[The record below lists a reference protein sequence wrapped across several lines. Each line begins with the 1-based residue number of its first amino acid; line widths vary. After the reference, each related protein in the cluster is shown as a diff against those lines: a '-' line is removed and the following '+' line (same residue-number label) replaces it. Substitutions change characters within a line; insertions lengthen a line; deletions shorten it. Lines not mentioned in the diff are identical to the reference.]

1 MATEIVMP
9 KLGLTMESGAI
20 SAWLVEEGQEVQ
32 KGQALLE
39 IATDKVTMEVEAQA
53 DGILRKILVPVG
65 REVPVSTTIGVI
77 ATADEDIDSYVAAAP
92 SDPAPS
98 SSPAPATTPSDSA
111 PPATPAP
118 AAAPPPTSAPAAPT
132 PTSPAPALQAPAP
145 SAATDGRRPH
155 KTSPKARKIAAEH
168 GLDLSGVN
176 GSGPGGRIVSADVL
190 ALVEQARLAP
200 APTPVAPVAEGLIEL
215 SRAEQVAAERLT
227 ASYQQIPHIHISM
240 DVSAVWL
247 QQFRTGYQ
255 LEGKKISFNDLIVKA
270 TARTL
275 REFPRVNSLDEG
287 GHFRYAS
294 QINVGVAVAA
304 EQGLVV
310 PVIRDAAEKTVE
322 EIALEGTRLIDAARR
337 GELGPDDMLGG
348 TFTISN
354 LGMFGV
360 SRFTAIINPPQV
372 AILAVGAIENRV
384 VASGTDAFAV
394 RPQLTLTLAADHRV
408 VDGALAARFLA
419 RLKEVLET
427 PGLLG

>member
-9 KLGLTMESGAI
+9 KLGLTMESGVI

-53 DGILRKILVPVG
+53 DGILRKIMVSAG
-65 REVPVSTTIGVI
+65 QEVPVSTTIGVI
-77 ATADEDIDSYVAAAP
+77 AAADEDIGSFVAAAP

-98 SSPAPATTPSDSA
+98 
-111 PPATPAP
+111 PPASAP
-118 AAAPPPTSAPAAPT
+118 AAAPPPTPAPPT
-132 PTSPAPALQAPAP
+132 PTPQAPTLAAD
-145 SAATDGRRPH
+145 SAGRRPH

-168 GLDLSGVN
+168 GLDLVGVN

-190 ALVEQARLAP
+190 ALVEQARSAPAIAP
-200 APTPVAPVAEGLIEL
+200 APAPVAEGRIEL

-227 ASYQQIPHIHISM
+227 ASYQQIPHIHLSM

-275 REFPRVNSLDEG
+275 SEFPRVNSLEDG

-294 QINVGVAVAA
+294 QINVGVAVAV

-310 PVIRDAAEKTVE
+310 PVIRDAAEKTIE
-322 EIALEGTRLIDAARR
+322 EIALEGTRLIDAARHGQLR
-337 GELGPDDMLGG
+337 PDDMMGG

-354 LGMFGV
+354 LGMFGI

-384 VASGTDAFAV
+384 VASGVDSFAV

-408 VDGALAARFLA
+408 VDGALGARFLA

>member
-53 DGILRKILVPVG
+53 DGILRKILVPPG
-65 REVPVSTTIGVI
+65 EEVPVSTTIGVI
-77 ATADEDIDSYVAAAP
+77 AAADEDIGSYSAAAP
-92 SDPAPS
+92 SDPVPV
-98 SSPAPATTPSDSA
+98 
-111 PPATPAP
+111 
-118 AAAPPPTSAPAAPT
+118 AAAPPTPSASSPTPSAPT
-132 PTSPAPALQAPAP
+132 PTAAASPTP
-145 SAATDGRRPH
+145 SAPPPTPSADSDGRRPH

-168 GLDLSGVN
+168 GLDLSGIS
-176 GSGPGGRIVSADVL
+176 GSGPAGRIVSADVL
-190 ALVEQARLAP
+190 ALVERVQPAP
-200 APTPVAPVAEGLIEL
+200 AAAPVPVAEGRVEL
-215 SRAEQVAAERLT
+215 SRAEQVAGERLT
-227 ASYQQIPHIHISM
+227 ASYQQIPHIHLSM

-247 QQFRTGYQ
+247 QQFRTGYE

-275 REFPRVNSLDEG
+275 SEFPRVNSLEEG
-287 GHFRYAS
+287 EHFRYAS
-294 QINVGVAVAA
+294 EINVGIAVAA

-310 PVIRDAAEKTVE
+310 PVLRAAAEKTIE

-337 GELGPDDMLGG
+337 GQLRPDDMLGG

-384 VASGTDAFAV
+384 VASGADAFAV

-408 VDGALAARFLA
+408 VDGALGAQFLA

>member
-20 SAWLVEEGQEVQ
+20 SAWLAEEGQEVQ
-32 KGQALLE
+32 RGQALLE

-53 DGILRKILVPVG
+53 DGILRKILVPAG
-65 REVPVSTTIGVI
+65 QEVPVSTTIGVI
-77 ATADEDIDSYVAAAP
+77 AAADEDIDSYVAAAP
-92 SDPAPS
+92 SDPTPS
-98 SSPAPATTPSDSA
+98 PSPAPAATPSDSA

-118 AAAPPPTSAPAAPT
+118 AVAPI
-132 PTSPAPALQAPAP
+132 P
-145 SAATDGRRPH
+145 SADFDGRRPH

-168 GLDLSGVN
+168 SLDLSGVN

-200 APTPVAPVAEGLIEL
+200 APTSAAPVAEGLIEL

-275 REFPRVNSLDEG
+275 SEFPRVNSLAEG

-294 QINVGVAVAA
+294 QINIGVAVAA

-310 PVIRDAAEKTVE
+310 PVIRDAAEKTIE
-322 EIALEGTRLIDAARR
+322 EIALEGTRLIDVARR

-384 VASGTDAFAV
+384 VASGADAFAV

>member
-20 SAWLVEEGQEVQ
+20 SAWLVEEGQKVQ

-65 REVPVSTTIGVI
+65 QAVPVSTTIGVI
-77 ATADEDIDSYVAAAP
+77 AAADEDIGSYVAAAA
-92 SDPAPS
+92 SDPAP
-98 SSPAPATTPSDSA
+98 PAPASP
-111 PPATPAP
+111 TPAP
-118 AAAPPPTSAPAAPT
+118 Q
-132 PTSPAPALQAPAP
+132 ALAP
-145 SAATDGRRPH
+145 SADSDGRRPH

-168 GLDLSGVN
+168 GLALSGVS

-190 ALVEQARLAP
+190 ALVEQTRLAP
-200 APTPVAPVAEGLIEL
+200 APAPAPVSEGRIEL

-227 ASYQQIPHIHISM
+227 ASYQQIPHIHLSM

-275 REFPRVNSLDEG
+275 SEFPRVNSLAEG

-294 QINVGVAVAA
+294 QVNVGIAVAA

-322 EIALEGTRLIDAARR
+322 EIALEGTRMIDAARR
-337 GELGPDDMLGG
+337 GQLRPDDMLGG

-354 LGMFGV
+354 LGMFGI

-384 VASGTDAFAV
+384 VASGADAFAV

-408 VDGALAARFLA
+408 VDGALSARFLV

>member
-9 KLGLTMESGAI
+9 KLGLTMESGVI

-53 DGILRKILVPVG
+53 DGILRKIMVSAG
-65 REVPVSTTIGVI
+65 QEVPVSTTIGVI
-77 ATADEDIDSYVAAAP
+77 AAADEDIGSFVAAAP

-98 SSPAPATTPSDSA
+98 
-111 PPATPAP
+111 PPASAP
-118 AAAPPPTSAPAAPT
+118 AAAPPPTPAPPT
-132 PTSPAPALQAPAP
+132 PTPQAPTLAAD
-145 SAATDGRRPH
+145 SAGRRPH

-168 GLDLSGVN
+168 GLDLVGVN

-190 ALVEQARLAP
+190 ALVEQARSAP
-200 APTPVAPVAEGLIEL
+200 AIAPALAPVAEGRIEL

-227 ASYQQIPHIHISM
+227 ASYQQIPHIHLSM

-275 REFPRVNSLDEG
+275 SEFPRVNSLEDG

-310 PVIRDAAEKTVE
+310 PVIHDAAEKTVE
-322 EIALEGTRLIDAARR
+322 EIALEGTRLIDAARHGQLR
-337 GELGPDDMLGG
+337 PDDMMGG

-354 LGMFGV
+354 LGMFGI

-384 VASGTDAFAV
+384 VASGVDAFAV

-408 VDGALAARFLA
+408 VDGALGARFLA

>member
-53 DGILRKILVPVG
+53 DGILRKILVPPG
-65 REVPVSTTIGVI
+65 EEVPVSTTIGVI
-77 ATADEDIDSYVAAAP
+77 AAADEDIGSYSAAAP
-92 SDPAPS
+92 SDP
-98 SSPAPATTPSDSA
+98 
-111 PPATPAP
+111 PPAAAASSTPAAPAP
-118 AAAPPPTSAPAAPT
+118 AAASPPTPVAPT
-132 PTSPAPALQAPAP
+132 PTP
-145 SAATDGRRPH
+145 SADSDGRRPH

-168 GLDLSGVN
+168 GLDLSGIS
-176 GSGPGGRIVSADVL
+176 GSGPAGRIVSADVL
-190 ALVEQARLAP
+190 ALVERVQPAP
-200 APTPVAPVAEGLIEL
+200 AAAPVPVAEGRVEL
-215 SRAEQVAAERLT
+215 SRAEQVAGERLT
-227 ASYQQIPHIHISM
+227 ASYQQIPHIHLSM

-247 QQFRTGYQ
+247 QQFRTGYE

-275 REFPRVNSLDEG
+275 SEFPRVNSLEEG

-294 QINVGVAVAA
+294 EINVGIAVAA

-310 PVIRDAAEKTVE
+310 PVLRAAAEKTIE

-337 GELGPDDMLGG
+337 GQLRPDDMLGG

-384 VASGTDAFAV
+384 VASGADAFAV

-408 VDGALAARFLA
+408 VDGALGARFLA

>member
-20 SAWLVEEGQEVQ
+20 SAWLVEEGEEVQ

-65 REVPVSTTIGVI
+65 QEVPVSTTIGVI
-77 ATADEDIDSYVAAAP
+77 AAADEDIDSYVAAAP
-92 SDPAPS
+92 SAPV
-98 SSPAPATTPSDSA
+98 
-111 PPATPAP
+111 P
-118 AAAPPPTSAPAAPT
+118 AAAPSDPAPPVAPTPVASPTSASPTPAPQAPT
-132 PTSPAPALQAPAP
+132 P
-145 SAATDGRRPH
+145 SADADGRRPH

-200 APTPVAPVAEGLIEL
+200 APTPAVPVAEGLVEL

-275 REFPRVNSLDEG
+275 SEFPRVNSLAEG

-310 PVIRDAAEKTVE
+310 PVIRDAAEKTIE
-322 EIALEGTRLIDAARR
+322 EIASEGTRLIDAARR
-337 GELGPDDMLGG
+337 GELGPDAMLGG

-384 VASGTDAFAV
+384 VASGADAFAV

>member
-65 REVPVSTTIGVI
+65 QEVPVSTTIGVI
-77 ATADEDIDSYVAAAP
+77 AAEDEDIGSYVAAAP

-98 SSPAPATTPSDSA
+98 
-111 PPATPAP
+111 PPA
-118 AAAPPPTSAPAAPT
+118 SAPAAPPSAPASQT
-132 PTSPAPALQAPAP
+132 PTPVTAPPPTPVPQAPAP
-145 SAATDGRRPH
+145 SADSDGRRPH

-168 GLDLSGVN
+168 GLDLVGIN

-190 ALVEQARLAP
+190 ALVEQARLVPAP
-200 APTPVAPVAEGLIEL
+200 APAPVAEGLIEL

-227 ASYQQIPHIHISM
+227 ASYQQIPHIHLSM

-275 REFPRVNSLDEG
+275 SEFPRVNSLEEG

-310 PVIRDAAEKTVE
+310 PVIRDAAEKTIE

-337 GELGPDDMLGG
+337 GQLRPDDMMGG

-354 LGMFGV
+354 LGMFGI

-384 VASGTDAFAV
+384 VASGADAFAV

-408 VDGALAARFLA
+408 VDGALGARFLA

>member
-65 REVPVSTTIGVI
+65 QEVPVSTTIGVI
-77 ATADEDIDSYVAAAP
+77 AAADEDIDSYVVAAP
-92 SDPAPS
+92 SDPV
-98 SSPAPATTPSDSA
+98 PAAAPSDSA
-111 PPATPAP
+111 PPATPIP
-118 AAAPPPTSAPAAPT
+118 APPTPAAPT
-132 PTSPAPALQAPAP
+132 PAPPTPAP
-145 SAATDGRRPH
+145 SADSDGRRPH
-155 KTSPKARKIAAEH
+155 KTSPKARKMAAEH
-168 GLDLSGVN
+168 GLDLAGVN

-190 ALVEQARLAP
+190 ALVEQDRLAP
-200 APTPVAPVAEGLIEL
+200 VPTPAAPVAEGLIEL

-275 REFPRVNSLDEG
+275 SEFPRVNSLEEG

-294 QINVGVAVAA
+294 QINIGVAVAA
-304 EQGLVV
+304 DQGLVV
-310 PVIRDAAEKTVE
+310 PVIHDAAEKTVE

-384 VASGTDAFAV
+384 VASGADAFAV

>member
-53 DGILRKILVPVG
+53 AGVLRKILVPPG
-65 REVPVSTTIGVI
+65 EEVPVSTPIGVI
-77 ATADEDIDSYVAAAP
+77 AAADEDISSYGAAAP
-92 SDPAPS
+92 SA
-98 SSPAPATTPSDSA
+98 
-111 PPATPAP
+111 PAP
-118 AAAPPPTSAPAAPT
+118 AAASPPTPAAPPAPAAD
-132 PTSPAPALQAPAP
+132 
-145 SAATDGRRPH
+145 SAGRRPH
-155 KTSPKARKIAAEH
+155 KTSPKARKIAVEH
-168 GLDLSGVN
+168 GLDLSGIS

-190 ALVEQARLAP
+190 TLVERVQQAP
-200 APTPVAPVAEGLIEL
+200 APVPAPVAEGRVEL
-215 SRAEQVAAERLT
+215 SRAEQVAGERLT
-227 ASYQQIPHIHISM
+227 ASYQQIPHIHLSM

-247 QQFRTGYQ
+247 QQFRTGYE

-275 REFPRVNSLDEG
+275 GEFPRVNSLEEG
-287 GHFRYAS
+287 GHFRYAA
-294 QINVGVAVAA
+294 QINVGIAVAA

-310 PVIRDAAEKTVE
+310 PVLRDAAAKTIE
-322 EIALEGTRLIDAARR
+322 EIASEGTRLIDAARR
-337 GELGPDDMLGG
+337 GQLRPDDMLGG

-384 VASGTDAFAV
+384 VAAGADAFAV

-408 VDGALAARFLA
+408 VDGALGARFLA

>member
-53 DGILRKILVPVG
+53 DGILRKIMVSAG
-65 REVPVSTTIGVI
+65 QEVPVSTTIGVI
-77 ATADEDIDSYVAAAP
+77 AAADEDIGSFVAAAP

-98 SSPAPATTPSDSA
+98 
-111 PPATPAP
+111 PPTP
-118 AAAPPPTSAPAAPT
+118 AAAPPPTLAPPT
-132 PTSPAPALQAPAP
+132 PAPPTPAPPAPAPQAPAP
-145 SAATDGRRPH
+145 SADSDGRRPH

-168 GLDLSGVN
+168 GLDLSGVS

-190 ALVEQARLAP
+190 ALVEQARLVPSPTP
-200 APTPVAPVAEGLIEL
+200 APVSDGHIEL

-227 ASYQQIPHIHISM
+227 ASYQQIPHIHLSM

-275 REFPRVNSLDEG
+275 SEFPRVNSLEDG

-310 PVIRDAAEKTVE
+310 PVIHDAAEKTVE
-322 EIALEGTRLIDAARR
+322 EIALEGTRLIDAARHGQLR
-337 GELGPDDMLGG
+337 PDDMMGG

-354 LGMFGV
+354 LGMFGI

-384 VASGTDAFAV
+384 VASGVDAFAV

-408 VDGALAARFLA
+408 VDGALGARFLA

>member
-53 DGILRKILVPVG
+53 DGILRKIMVSAG
-65 REVPVSTTIGVI
+65 QEVPVSTTIGVI
-77 ATADEDIDSYVAAAP
+77 AAADEDIGSFVAAAP

-98 SSPAPATTPSDSA
+98 PPPAPTAAPSDSA
-111 PPATPAP
+111 PPPTPA
-118 AAAPPPTSAPAAPT
+118 
-132 PTSPAPALQAPAP
+132 SPAPAPQAPAP
-145 SAATDGRRPH
+145 SADSDGRRPH

-168 GLDLSGVN
+168 GLDLSSVN

-190 ALVEQARLAP
+190 ALVEQARLIP
-200 APTPVAPVAEGLIEL
+200 APTPAPVSDGHIEL

-227 ASYQQIPHIHISM
+227 ASYQQIPHIHLSM

-275 REFPRVNSLDEG
+275 SEFPRVNSLEDG

-310 PVIRDAAEKTVE
+310 PVIHDAAEKTVE
-322 EIALEGTRLIDAARR
+322 EIALEGTRLIDAARHGQLR
-337 GELGPDDMLGG
+337 PDDMMGG

-354 LGMFGV
+354 LGMFGI

-384 VASGTDAFAV
+384 VASGVDAFAV

-408 VDGALAARFLA
+408 VDGALGARFLA

>member
-53 DGILRKILVPVG
+53 DGILRKIMVSAG
-65 REVPVSTTIGVI
+65 QEVPVSTTIGVI
-77 ATADEDIDSYVAAAP
+77 AAADEDIGSFVAAAP

-98 SSPAPATTPSDSA
+98 
-111 PPATPAP
+111 PPTP
-118 AAAPPPTSAPAAPT
+118 AAAPPPTLAPPT
-132 PTSPAPALQAPAP
+132 PAPPTPAPQAPAP
-145 SAATDGRRPH
+145 SADSDGRRPH

-168 GLDLSGVN
+168 GLDLSSVN

-190 ALVEQARLAP
+190 ALVEQARLIP
-200 APTPVAPVAEGLIEL
+200 APTPAPVSDGHIEL

-227 ASYQQIPHIHISM
+227 ASYQQIPHIHLSM

-275 REFPRVNSLDEG
+275 SEFPSRQQLGRGWSFPLCLPN
-287 GHFRYAS
+287 
-294 QINVGVAVAA
+294 Q
-304 EQGLVV
+304 
-310 PVIRDAAEKTVE
+310 
-322 EIALEGTRLIDAARR
+322 RR
-337 GELGPDDMLGG
+337 
-348 TFTISN
+348 
-354 LGMFGV
+354 
-360 SRFTAIINPPQV
+360 RC
-372 AILAVGAIENRV
+372 R
-384 VASGTDAFAV
+384 SG
-394 RPQLTLTLAADHRV
+394 
-408 VDGALAARFLA
+408 
-419 RLKEVLET
+419 
-427 PGLLG
+427 

>member
-9 KLGLTMESGAI
+9 KLGLTMESGVI

-53 DGILRKILVPVG
+53 DGILRKIMVSAG
-65 REVPVSTTIGVI
+65 QEVPVSTTIGVI
-77 ATADEDIDSYVAAAP
+77 AAADEDIGSFVAAAP

-98 SSPAPATTPSDSA
+98 
-111 PPATPAP
+111 PPASAP
-118 AAAPPPTSAPAAPT
+118 AAAPPPTPAPPT
-132 PTSPAPALQAPAP
+132 PTPQAPTLAAD
-145 SAATDGRRPH
+145 SAGRRPH

-168 GLDLSGVN
+168 GLDLVGVN

-190 ALVEQARLAP
+190 ALVEQARSAPAIAP
-200 APTPVAPVAEGLIEL
+200 APAPVAEGRIEL

-227 ASYQQIPHIHISM
+227 ASYQQIPHIHLSM

-275 REFPRVNSLDEG
+275 SEFPRVNSLEDG

-322 EIALEGTRLIDAARR
+322 EIALEGTRLIDAARHGQLR
-337 GELGPDDMLGG
+337 PDDMMGG

-354 LGMFGV
+354 LGMFGI

-384 VASGTDAFAV
+384 VASGVDSFAV

-408 VDGALAARFLA
+408 VDGALGARFLA

>member
-65 REVPVSTTIGVI
+65 QEVPVSTTIGVI
-77 ATADEDIDSYVAAAP
+77 ASADENIDSYVAVAPSDPVPAAAP
-92 SDPAPS
+92 SDPAP
-98 SSPAPATTPSDSA
+98 PV
-111 PPATPAP
+111 
-118 AAAPPPTSAPAAPT
+118 APT
-132 PTSPAPALQAPAP
+132 PAVAPTPVSPAPAP
-145 SAATDGRRPH
+145 SADADGRRPH

-168 GLDLSGVN
+168 DLDLSGVN

-200 APTPVAPVAEGLIEL
+200 APAPVPVAEGLIEL

-275 REFPRVNSLDEG
+275 SEFPRVNSLEEG

-384 VASGTDAFAV
+384 VASGADAFAV

>member
-53 DGILRKILVPVG
+53 DGILRKILVPPG
-65 REVPVSTTIGVI
+65 EEVPVSTTIGVI
-77 ATADEDIDSYVAAAP
+77 AAADEDIGSYSAAAP
-92 SDPAPS
+92 SDPPPAA
-98 SSPAPATTPSDSA
+98 SSPTPSA
-111 PPATPAP
+111 PTP
-118 AAAPPPTSAPAAPT
+118 AAASPTPASPPPT
-132 PTSPAPALQAPAP
+132 P
-145 SAATDGRRPH
+145 SADSDGRRPH

-168 GLDLSGVN
+168 GLDLSGIR
-176 GSGPGGRIVSADVL
+176 GSGPAGRIVSADVL
-190 ALVEQARLAP
+190 ALVERVQPAP
-200 APTPVAPVAEGLIEL
+200 AAAPVPAAEGRVEL
-215 SRAEQVAAERLT
+215 SRAEQVAGERLT
-227 ASYQQIPHIHISM
+227 ASYQQIPHIHLSM

-247 QQFRTGYQ
+247 QQFRTGYE

-275 REFPRVNSLDEG
+275 SEFPRVNSLEEG

-294 QINVGVAVAA
+294 EINVGIAVAA

-310 PVIRDAAEKTVE
+310 PVVRAAAEKTIE

-337 GELGPDDMLGG
+337 GQLRPDDMLGG

-384 VASGTDAFAV
+384 VASGADAFAV

-408 VDGALAARFLA
+408 VDGALGARFLA

>member
-53 DGILRKILVPVG
+53 DGILRKILVPPG
-65 REVPVSTTIGVI
+65 EEVPVSTTIGVI
-77 ATADEDIDSYVAAAP
+77 AAADEDIGSYSTAAP
-92 SDPAPS
+92 SDP
-98 SSPAPATTPSDSA
+98 
-111 PPATPAP
+111 PPAAAASSTPTAPAP
-118 AAAPPPTSAPAAPT
+118 AAASPTPAAPT
-132 PTSPAPALQAPAP
+132 PTAAASPTPSAPPPAP
-145 SAATDGRRPH
+145 SADSDGRRPH

-168 GLDLSGVN
+168 GLDLSGIS
-176 GSGPGGRIVSADVL
+176 GSGPAGRIVSADVL
-190 ALVEQARLAP
+190 ALVERVQPAP
-200 APTPVAPVAEGLIEL
+200 AAAPVPVAEGRVEL
-215 SRAEQVAAERLT
+215 SRAEQVAGERLT
-227 ASYQQIPHIHISM
+227 ASYQQIPHIHLSM

-247 QQFRTGYQ
+247 QQFRTGYE

-275 REFPRVNSLDEG
+275 SEFPRVNSLEEG

-294 QINVGVAVAA
+294 EINVGIAVAA

-310 PVIRDAAEKTVE
+310 PVIRAAAEKTIE

-337 GELGPDDMLGG
+337 GQLRPDDMLGG

-384 VASGTDAFAV
+384 VASGADAFAV

-408 VDGALAARFLA
+408 VDGALGARFLA

>member
-53 DGILRKILVPVG
+53 AGILRKILVPPG
-65 REVPVSTTIGVI
+65 EEVPVSTTIGVI
-77 ATADEDIDSYVAAAP
+77 AAADEDISSYGAAAP
-92 SDPAPS
+92 SDPAPAVAPRPT
-98 SSPAPATTPSDSA
+98 PAPQP
-111 PPATPAP
+111 PAP
-118 AAAPPPTSAPAAPT
+118 AADSA
-132 PTSPAPALQAPAP
+132 
-145 SAATDGRRPH
+145 GRRPH
-155 KTSPKARKIAAEH
+155 KTSPKARKIAVEH
-168 GLDLSGVN
+168 GLDLSGIS
-176 GSGPGGRIVSADVL
+176 GRGPGGRIVSADVL
-190 ALVEQARLAP
+190 ALVERVQPAP
-200 APTPVAPVAEGLIEL
+200 APAPVAEGRVEL
-215 SRAEQVAAERLT
+215 SRAEQVAGERLT
-227 ASYQQIPHIHISM
+227 ASYQQIPHIHLSM

-247 QQFRTGYQ
+247 QQFRTGYE

-275 REFPRVNSLDEG
+275 GEFPRVNSLEEG
-287 GHFRYAS
+287 GHFRYAA
-294 QINVGVAVAA
+294 QINVGIAVAA

-310 PVIRDAAEKTVE
+310 PVLRDAADKAIE
-322 EIALEGTRLIDAARR
+322 EIAAEGTRLIDAARR
-337 GELGPDDMLGG
+337 GQLRPDDMLGG

-384 VASGTDAFAV
+384 VAAGADAFAV

-408 VDGALAARFLA
+408 VDGALGARFLA

>member
-53 DGILRKILVPVG
+53 DGILRKILVPAG
-65 REVPVSTTIGVI
+65 QEVPVSTTIGVI
-77 ATADEDIDSYVAAAP
+77 AAADEDIGSYVAAAP
-92 SDPAPS
+92 SDPA
-98 SSPAPATTPSDSA
+98 SSPPPASAATPQ
-111 PPATPAP
+111 ATPAP
-118 AAAPPPTSAPAAPT
+118 AAPPPTPAPPT
-132 PTSPAPALQAPAP
+132 PASPTPAPQAPAP
-145 SAATDGRRPH
+145 SADSDGRRPH

-190 ALVEQARLAP
+190 ALVEQVRLAP
-200 APTPVAPVAEGLIEL
+200 VPAPTAPVAEGLIEL

-275 REFPRVNSLDEG
+275 GEFPRVNSLAEG

-384 VASGTDAFAV
+384 VASGADAFAV

>member
-53 DGILRKILVPVG
+53 DGILRKIMVSAG
-65 REVPVSTTIGVI
+65 QEVPVSTTIGVI
-77 ATADEDIDSYVAAAP
+77 AAADEDIGSFVAAAP

-98 SSPAPATTPSDSA
+98 
-111 PPATPAP
+111 PPASAP
-118 AAAPPPTSAPAAPT
+118 AAAPPPTPAPPT
-132 PTSPAPALQAPAP
+132 PTPQAPTLAAD
-145 SAATDGRRPH
+145 SAGRRPH

-168 GLDLSGVN
+168 GLDLVGVN

-190 ALVEQARLAP
+190 ALVEQARSAPAIAP
-200 APTPVAPVAEGLIEL
+200 APAPVAEGRIEL

-227 ASYQQIPHIHISM
+227 ASYQQIPHIHLSM

-275 REFPRVNSLDEG
+275 SEFPRVNSLEDG

-310 PVIRDAAEKTVE
+310 PVIHDAAEKTVE
-322 EIALEGTRLIDAARR
+322 EIALEGTRLIDAARHGQLR
-337 GELGPDDMLGG
+337 PDDMMGG

-354 LGMFGV
+354 LGMFGI

-384 VASGTDAFAV
+384 VASGVDAFAV

-408 VDGALAARFLA
+408 VDGALGARFLA

>member
-20 SAWLVEEGQEVQ
+20 SAWLVEEGEEVQ

-65 REVPVSTTIGVI
+65 QEVPVSTTIGVI
-77 ATADEDIDSYVAAAP
+77 AAADEDIDSYVAAAP
-92 SDPAPS
+92 SDPAP
-98 SSPAPATTPSDSA
+98 
-111 PPATPAP
+111 PATPAP
-118 AAAPPPTSAPAAPT
+118 VAAPPPTSAPAAPT
-132 PTSPAPALQAPAP
+132 PTSLASAP
-145 SAATDGRRPH
+145 SVATDGRRPH

-190 ALVEQARLAP
+190 ALVEQARTAP
-200 APTPVAPVAEGLIEL
+200 VPTPAAPIAEGLIEL

-275 REFPRVNSLDEG
+275 SEFPRVNSLAEG

-294 QINVGVAVAA
+294 QINIGVAVAA

-310 PVIRDAAEKTVE
+310 PVIHDAAEKTVE

-384 VASGTDAFAV
+384 VASGADAFAV

>member
-65 REVPVSTTIGVI
+65 QEVPVSTTIGVI
-77 ATADEDIDSYVAAAP
+77 AADDEDIDSYVAAAP
-92 SDPAPS
+92 SDS
-98 SSPAPATTPSDSA
+98 T

-118 AAAPPPTSAPAAPT
+118 VAAPPPTSASAAST
-132 PTSPAPALQAPAP
+132 PVSPAPAP
-145 SAATDGRRPH
+145 SVATDGQRPH

-190 ALVEQARLAP
+190 ALVEQVRLAP
-200 APTPVAPVAEGLIEL
+200 APAPTAPVAEGLIEL

-275 REFPRVNSLDEG
+275 REFPRVNSLEEG

-294 QINVGVAVAA
+294 QINIGVAVAA

-310 PVIRDAAEKTVE
+310 PVIRDAAEKMVE

-384 VASGTDAFAV
+384 VASGADAFAV

>member
-65 REVPVSTTIGVI
+65 QEVPVSTTIGVI
-77 ATADEDIDSYVAAAP
+77 AAADEDIGSFVAAAP
-92 SDPAPS
+92 NEPAPS
-98 SSPAPATTPSDSA
+98 
-111 PPATPAP
+111 PPTPAP
-118 AAAPPPTSAPAAPT
+118 AAVSPPTPAPPT
-132 PTSPAPALQAPAP
+132 PTPQKPAP
-145 SAATDGRRPH
+145 SADSDGRRPH

-168 GLDLSGVN
+168 GLDLSGVS
-176 GSGPGGRIVSADVL
+176 GRGPGGRIVSADVL
-190 ALVEQARLAP
+190 ALVEQARSAPALAP
-200 APTPVAPVAEGLIEL
+200 APVSEGRIEL

-227 ASYQQIPHIHISM
+227 ASYQQIPHIHLSM

-275 REFPRVNSLDEG
+275 SEFPRVNSLEEG

-294 QINVGVAVAA
+294 QVNVGVAVAA

-310 PVIRDAAEKTVE
+310 PVIRDAAEKTIE
-322 EIALEGTRLIDAARR
+322 EIALEGTRLIDAARHGQLR
-337 GELGPDDMLGG
+337 PDDMMGG

-354 LGMFGV
+354 LGMFGI

-384 VASGTDAFAV
+384 VASGADAFAV

-408 VDGALAARFLA
+408 VDGALGARFLA

>member
-65 REVPVSTTIGVI
+65 QEVPVSTTIGVI
-77 ATADEDIDSYVAAAP
+77 AAADEDIDSYVAAAP
-92 SDPAPS
+92 SDSTPTAAPS
-98 SSPAPATTPSDSA
+98 DPT

-118 AAAPPPTSAPAAPT
+118 VAAPPPTSAPAAST
-132 PTSPAPALQAPAP
+132 PVSPAPAP
-145 SAATDGRRPH
+145 SADSDGRRPH

-176 GSGPGGRIVSADVL
+176 GSGPGGRIVSVDVL

-200 APTPVAPVAEGLIEL
+200 APTPAAPVAEGLIEL

-275 REFPRVNSLDEG
+275 SEFPRVNSLAEG

-310 PVIRDAAEKTVE
+310 PVIRDAAEKTIE

-337 GELGPDDMLGG
+337 GELAPDDMLGG

-384 VASGTDAFAV
+384 VTSGADAFAV

>member
-20 SAWLVEEGQEVQ
+20 SAWLVEEGEEVQ

-65 REVPVSTTIGVI
+65 QEVPVSTTIGVI
-77 ATADEDIDSYVAAAP
+77 ASADENIDSYVAVAPSDPVPAAAP

-98 SSPAPATTPSDSA
+98 V
-111 PPATPAP
+111 
-118 AAAPPPTSAPAAPT
+118 APT
-132 PTSPAPALQAPAP
+132 PAVAPTPVSPAPAP
-145 SAATDGRRPH
+145 SADADGRRPH

-200 APTPVAPVAEGLIEL
+200 VPTPAVPVAEGLIEL

-227 ASYQQIPHIHISM
+227 TSYQQIPHIHISM

-275 REFPRVNSLDEG
+275 SEFPRVNSLEEG

-310 PVIRDAAEKTVE
+310 PVIRDAAEKTIE
-322 EIALEGTRLIDAARR
+322 DIALEGTRLIDAARR

-384 VASGTDAFAV
+384 VASGADAFAV

>member
-32 KGQALLE
+32 RGQALLE

-65 REVPVSTTIGVI
+65 QEVPVSTTIGVI

-98 SSPAPATTPSDSA
+98 PTTVPAAVPPS
-111 PPATPAP
+111 TPAP
-118 AAAPPPTSAPAAPT
+118 PT
-132 PTSPAPALQAPAP
+132 PASPTPAPQTPAP
-145 SAATDGRRPH
+145 SADSDGRRPH

-200 APTPVAPVAEGLIEL
+200 APTSAAPVAEGLIEL

-275 REFPRVNSLDEG
+275 REFPRVNSLEEG

>member
-20 SAWLVEEGQEVQ
+20 SAWLAEEGQEVQ

-53 DGILRKILVPVG
+53 AGILRKILVPVG
-65 REVPVSTTIGVI
+65 EEVPVSTTIGVI
-77 ATADEDIDSYVAAAP
+77 AAADEDIGSYVAAAP
-92 SDPAPS
+92 S
-98 SSPAPATTPSDSA
+98 
-111 PPATPAP
+111 
-118 AAAPPPTSAPAAPT
+118 PTSAPAAAPSDPDPVPTATPAAAPPT
-132 PTSPAPALQAPAP
+132 PVPQAPAP
-145 SAATDGRRPH
+145 SADSDGRRPH

-168 GLDLSGVN
+168 GLDLSGVS

-190 ALVEQARLAP
+190 ALVEQARTAPVPAP
-200 APTPVAPVAEGLIEL
+200 APVSEGRIEL

-275 REFPRVNSLDEG
+275 SEFPRVNSLEEG

-294 QINVGVAVAA
+294 QVNVGIAVAA

-310 PVIRDAAEKTVE
+310 PVLRDAAAKTVE
-322 EIALEGTRLIDAARR
+322 EIALEGTRLIDAVRR
-337 GELGPDDMLGG
+337 GQLRPDDMLGG

-384 VASGTDAFAV
+384 VASGADAFAV

>member
-20 SAWLVEEGQEVQ
+20 SAWLVEEGEEVQ

-65 REVPVSTTIGVI
+65 QEVPVSTTIGVI

-92 SDPAPS
+92 SA
-98 SSPAPATTPSDSA
+98 PAPAIAPSDSA

-118 AAAPPPTSAPAAPT
+118 VAAPPPTSAPAAST
-132 PTSPAPALQAPAP
+132 PVSPAPAP
-145 SAATDGRRPH
+145 SVATDGRRPH

-200 APTPVAPVAEGLIEL
+200 APTPAAPVAEGLIEL

-275 REFPRVNSLDEG
+275 SEFPRVNSLEEG

-310 PVIRDAAEKTVE
+310 PVIRDAAEKTIE
-322 EIALEGTRLIDAARR
+322 EIASEGTRLIDAARR
-337 GELGPDDMLGG
+337 GQLQPDDMLGG

-384 VASGTDAFAV
+384 VASGADAFAV

>member
-9 KLGLTMESGAI
+9 KLGLTMESGVI

-53 DGILRKILVPVG
+53 DGILRKIMVSAG
-65 REVPVSTTIGVI
+65 QEVPVSTTIGVI
-77 ATADEDIDSYVAAAP
+77 AAADEDIGSFVAAAP

-98 SSPAPATTPSDSA
+98 
-111 PPATPAP
+111 PPASAP
-118 AAAPPPTSAPAAPT
+118 AAAPPPTPAPPT
-132 PTSPAPALQAPAP
+132 PTPQAPTLAAD
-145 SAATDGRRPH
+145 SAGRRPH

-168 GLDLSGVN
+168 GLDLVGVN

-190 ALVEQARLAP
+190 ALVEQARSAPAIAP
-200 APTPVAPVAEGLIEL
+200 APAPVAEGRIEL

-227 ASYQQIPHIHISM
+227 ASYQQIPHIHLSM

-275 REFPRVNSLDEG
+275 SEFPRVNSLEDG

-310 PVIRDAAEKTVE
+310 PVIRDAAEKTIE
-322 EIALEGTRLIDAARR
+322 EIALEGTRLIDAARHGQLR
-337 GELGPDDMLGG
+337 PDDMMGG

-354 LGMFGV
+354 LGMFGI

-384 VASGTDAFAV
+384 VASGVDSFAV

-408 VDGALAARFLA
+408 VDGALGARFLA

>member
-9 KLGLTMESGAI
+9 KLGLTMESGVI

-53 DGILRKILVPVG
+53 DGILRKIMVSAG
-65 REVPVSTTIGVI
+65 QEVPVSTTIGVI
-77 ATADEDIDSYVAAAP
+77 AAADEDIGSFVAAAP

-98 SSPAPATTPSDSA
+98 
-111 PPATPAP
+111 PPASAP
-118 AAAPPPTSAPAAPT
+118 AAAPPPTPAPPT
-132 PTSPAPALQAPAP
+132 PTPQAPTLAAD
-145 SAATDGRRPH
+145 SAGRRPH

-168 GLDLSGVN
+168 GLDLVGVN

-190 ALVEQARLAP
+190 ALVEQARLVP
-200 APTPVAPVAEGLIEL
+200 APTPAPVSDGHIEL

-227 ASYQQIPHIHISM
+227 ASYQQIPHIHLSM

-275 REFPRVNSLDEG
+275 SEFPRVNSLEDG

-310 PVIRDAAEKTVE
+310 PVIRDAAEKTIE
-322 EIALEGTRLIDAARR
+322 EIALEGTRLIDAARHGQLR
-337 GELGPDDMLGG
+337 PDDMMGG

-354 LGMFGV
+354 LGMFGI

-384 VASGTDAFAV
+384 VASGVDAFAV

-408 VDGALAARFLA
+408 VDGALGARFLA